1 MSRWVGGWVTGVG
14 ECGVEE
20 LLVAAS
26 FIVRSLCWLNA
37 FQMEFAFWDCGGLQ
51 ALVAVQS
58 GEFQIVH
65 GIGAAEG
72 FRGGPWEF
80 RDGLL
85 HGSAATVD
93 PKHQFDWDVALG
105 DDMALSLEH
114 RHSEV
119 SIPCSVAQNMF
130 EGKVLNLSLPH
141 GAGSS
146 SSGTALSLFE
156 TEVHWSTAPTA
167 FADGEPIS
175 LWVPLTHVVAFL
187 YPACS
192 DLKRKCGNTYE
203 AWKRMMQTCGLATDH
218 LQRSKRSADARAKDA
233 DGFEPFSLDEGAAM
247 DWRTTAPGFT
257 LLLTCLSV
265 SGRYHD
271 DDGGPDRACALL
283 RGWVD
288 YVLRPDVECYVIGG
302 PDAAVPVVNG
312 EVVLD
317 VLLADQEAEGVPP
330 RSRTLLSMNR
340 CL

>member
-1 MSRWVGGWVTGVG
+1 MWANVG
-14 ECGVEE
+14 
-20 LLVAAS
+20 LKS
-26 FIVRSLCWLNA
+26 FWWQHRSLSAACFGAIHPKWSLP
-37 FQMEFAFWDCGGLQ
+37 FWDCGGLQ

-119 SIPCSVAQNMF
+119 NIPCSVAQNMF

-156 TEVHWSTAPTA
+156 TEVYWSTAPTA

-271 DDGGPDRACALL
+271 DDGDQIERVPYCTGGWITCCAQMWSAMLSAGPTLPCPLSTAKSFWTSCWPIRKQRAYH
-283 RGWVD
+283 RD
-288 YVLRPDVECYVIGG
+288 QG
-302 PDAAVPVVNG
+302 PYYP
-312 EVVLD
+312 
-317 VLLADQEAEGVPP
+317 
-330 RSRTLLSMNR
+330 
-340 CL
+340 

>member
-26 FIVRSLCWLNA
+26 FIVRSLFWLNA

-105 DDMALSLEH
+105 DDMVLSLEH
-114 RHSEV
+114 RHYEV

-146 SSGTALSLFE
+146 SSGTALRIFRDRGAL
-156 TEVHWSTAPTA
+156 VHR
-167 FADGEPIS
+167 ADGLRGRGADQSVGAINPCRG
-175 LWVPLTHVVAFL
+175 VPLSCVL
-187 YPACS
+187 G
-192 DLKRKCGNTYE
+192 LE
-203 AWKRMMQTCGLATDH
+203 AQVW
-218 LQRSKRSADARAKDA
+218 
-233 DGFEPFSLDEGAAM
+233 
-247 DWRTTAPGFT
+247 
-257 LLLTCLSV
+257 
-265 SGRYHD
+265 
-271 DDGGPDRACALL
+271 
-283 RGWVD
+283 
-288 YVLRPDVECYVIGG
+288 
-302 PDAAVPVVNG
+302 
-312 EVVLD
+312 
-317 VLLADQEAEGVPP
+317 
-330 RSRTLLSMNR
+330 
-340 CL
+340 